1 MYVYLFSE
9 GIPLMPVKWAIKAV
23 LVNDMEMLKSAIE
36 NRQEVYTVSV
46 QTCTLN
52 YCCNIN
58 YYKNY

>member
-1 MYVYLFSE
+1 
-9 GIPLMPVKWAIKAV
+9 MPVKWAIKAV

-36 NRQEVYTVSV
+36 NRQEVYTVRSV

-58 YYKNY
+58 YNNY